1 MHCEFT
7 KGEPSFLAVSRRN
20 RTASFEFLHC
30 DAALSTV
37 LGSYYVEVIDELPFL
52 ALPKK
57 EFGRF
62 VEADYCNTQYA
73 KNEDEDTV

>member
-1 MHCEFT
+1 MHCEFA
-7 KGEPSFLAVSRRN
+7 KGKSSFLAVSRRN

-37 LGSYYVEVIDELPFL
+37 LGSYYVEIIHELPFL

-57 EFGRF
+57 EFGRL
-62 VEADYCNTQYA
+62 VEADYCDTQYA
-73 KNEDEDTV
+73 ENEDKDAV